1 MPKYLVQGSYTVD
14 GTKGLLAEGG
24 SARVAAVRQLFEASG
39 GKLESMYFTFGSD
52 DFVIIAESADDVAAS
67 ALSLMVTASG
77 AVKIRTTPLIMPE
90 EIDAATQQ
98 AVSYRPPGQ

>member
-1 MPKYLVQGSYTVD
+1 
-14 GTKGLLAEGG
+14 
-24 SARVAAVRQLFEASG
+24 
-39 GKLESMYFTFGSD
+39 
-52 DFVIIAESADDVAAS
+52 
-67 ALSLMVTASG
+67 MVTASG